1 MEHKQDLSSAASQ
14 EHWCSLLEPAVT
26 CWCWHH
32 PLAFVLHC
40 LSPKPFHCN
49 QQLKKS
55 GQHLA
60 VRSYF
65 QTSQRVSIQQQV
77 TQPMKRSLKESTQ
90 TVMINRKELGFRV
103 QISDLISRY
112 DIFVLFSQ
120 KFLFRDV
127 EAKWFLV
134 SNSLTAFLVDNSQG
148 YNTNYLML
156 MSDLKKCSSRYH

>member
-1 MEHKQDLSSAASQ
+1 MQFARASSDLLMLAP
-14 EHWCSLLEPAVT
+14 SLSFCPA
-26 CWCWHH
+26 
-32 PLAFVLHC
+32 LFVSEA
-40 LSPKPFHCN
+40 LSL
-49 QQLKKS
+49 QSTIEKS

-77 TQPMKRSLKESTQ
+77 TQPMKRSLKESMQ

-120 KFLFRDV
+120 KFLFWDV

-134 SNSLTAFLVDNSQG
+134 SNSLTACLVDNNQG
-148 YNTNYLML
+148 YNTNYSKLI
-156 MSDLKKCSSRYH
+156 SDLKKCSSRYH

>member
-1 MEHKQDLSSAASQ
+1 
-14 EHWCSLLEPAVT
+14 
-26 CWCWHH
+26 
-32 PLAFVLHC
+32 
-40 LSPKPFHCN
+40 
-49 QQLKKS
+49 
-55 GQHLA
+55 
-60 VRSYF
+60 
-65 QTSQRVSIQQQV
+65 
-77 TQPMKRSLKESTQ
+77 MKRSLKESTQ